1 MNRAIVALLVGST
14 LTAAQQITA
23 LAQFNQVAKF
33 AAINTKDPEYSLCTV
48 ANSYIN
54 YCIESIG
61 GTGALATAAPTDLAE
76 CVCCADGTAVSEVYS
91 TCSSYLSAEEPS
103 LSQEID
109 AYSTFYNACGFNS
122 CGGSRPTRTASG
134 QASSSA
140 ATSATATAPAG
151 DDDDDATLTTAIQ
164 PSSASLSI
172 PVSITSAAAMPD
184 ACGSMVN
191 LYSSCSNKIDGFS
204 DMPYRQQASCY
215 CCQTSARSL
224 VWHDDLDNYAQTCR
238 DWART
243 GEPDTIFPVAST
255 FATFCDNF
263 SDVCEATVTEPPSS
277 SETGGSGA
285 QGGGNENT
293 VTVTVGS
300 EETGQPDSGAIVV
313 RAGCMAGLAALM
325 GAVVLLL

>member
-1 MNRAIVALLVGST
+1 MSRSIVALLVGST
-14 LTAAQQITA
+14 LAVAQQITG
-23 LAQFNQVAKF
+23 LAQLNQVAKF
-33 AAINTKDPEYSLCTV
+33 AAINTQDPEYSLCTV
-48 ANSYIN
+48 ANSYVN
-54 YCIESIG
+54 FCVQSIG
-61 GTGALATAAPTDLAE
+61 GTDALATAAPTALAE

-103 LSQEID
+103 LSVEID
-109 AYSTFYNACGFNS
+109 AYSTFYNACSLTS

-140 ATSATATAPAG
+140 IATATATVG
-151 DDDDDATLTTAIQ
+151 DDDDDATLTTSIK

-172 PVSITSAAAMPD
+172 PASITSAAAMPD
-184 ACGSMVN
+184 SCASMVN
-191 LYSSCSNKIDGFS
+191 LYSSCSNQIDGFS

-215 CCQTSARSL
+215 CCHTSARSL

-263 SDVCEATVTEPPSS
+263 SDVCEGTVTEPPSS
-277 SETGGSGA
+277 SETDGSGA
-285 QGGGNENT
+285 QGGGSGNT

-300 EETGQPDSGAIVV
+300 EETEQPDSGAVV
-313 RAGCMAGLAALM
+313 IRAGCMAGLAAVM
-325 GAVVLLL
+325 GAAVLLL